1 MSDTILIVEDDAS
14 VAESVAYALRADGYE
29 VQVATDGPTG
39 LTAASSFDPKLI
51 ILDLIRPGLSNTEFI
66 RQIRETSGVSIIVL
80 SVKSEEIDKVV
91 ALELGADDY
100 VTKPF
105 GMRELVG
112 RTRAVIRRAAKQS
125 CSEQA
130 TTHLLGSGVDID
142 TARRTVKIDGRDVH
156 LPLKQFELLKLLMA
170 NKNRVVPRE
179 ELKMKVWQE
188 SLDPESGSLDV
199 HIRWLRE
206 KIEDDPNRPVR
217 VRTVRSVGYRFV
229 DVDEG

>member
-1 MSDTILIVEDDAS
+1 MSDTILIIEDDAAI
-14 VAESVAYALRADGYE
+14 AESVAYALRAECFE
-29 VQVATDGPTG
+29 VQVAGDGLTG
-39 LTAASSFDPKLI
+39 LATARLFGPSLI
-51 ILDLIRPGLSNTEFI
+51 ILDQVLPGLSGTDLI
-66 RQIRETSGVSIIVL
+66 RQIRDTSGVPIIVL
-80 SVKSEEIDKVV
+80 SVKNDEIDKVL

-105 GMRELVG
+105 GVRELVG
-112 RTRAVIRRAAKQS
+112 RVRAVIRRAAKQS
-125 CSEQA
+125 RSEQA
-130 TTHLLGSGVDID
+130 PPHLLGSGVDID
-142 TARRTVKIDGRDVH
+142 TARRTVKVNGREVH

-206 KIEDDPNRPVR
+206 KIEDDPDRPVR

-229 DVDEG
+229 DVDGE